1 MTKLNKRFTMLTNSV
16 NQYACNCY
24 TECPCASDYSQGDS
38 QGTYQGRLYGGM
50 SAAGMSEE
58 E

>member
-1 MTKLNKRFTMLTNSV
+1 MTKLNKRFAMLTNSV

-24 TECPCASDYSQGDS
+24 TECPCASYNTQGTSQGGYQS
-38 QGTYQGRLYGGM
+38 QLMGAM